1 MPSGENTREALN
13 VYGSSCVYKGSAG
26 FLSSDRATEKENL
39 FKKEKIL
46 KRTPSL
52 PSLSSIRRGVC
63 VCGMSGKR
71 QLIGQKTRG
80 SPKNK

>member
-1 MPSGENTREALN
+1 MPSGENTREALH

-26 FLSSDRATEKENL
+26 FLSSDRATEKKPTKFIL
-39 FKKEKIL
+39 KKKKKIL

-63 VCGMSGKR
+63 VWDVGKATADWPENAR
-71 QLIGQKTRG
+71 
-80 SPKNK
+80 